1 MPTAPAVDDWFAQ
14 TDHPLADAM
23 KDVRRAILAADRRIT
38 ESIKWK
44 CPTFS
49 YQGNIA
55 SIDPKAKRFVSV
67 LLHQGAL
74 ISRVRP
80 RSRSAWSSRR

>member
-23 KDVRRAILAADRRIT
+23 KEVRRAILAADRRIT
-38 ESIKWK
+38 ESIKK

-49 YQGNIA
+49 YRGNIA

-67 LLHQGAL
+67 LFHQGAL
-74 ISRVRP
+74 ISRVRS